1 MSKSE
6 FREMMEL
13 VKGAYGDRF
22 QELTKKV
29 LSVWYDCL
37 SDLDGNR
44 LLLAARKYIK
54 NRQYPPTIADLR
66 NEYRGMHAEEPEEGP
81 FDRFRNL
88 PEAAFEE
95 YRRLGIID
103 DDGGIEC
110 GLATPEQIRI
120 LQESGAL

>member
-6 FREMMEL
+6 FRELMEL
-13 VKGAYGDRF
+13 VKGAYGDKF

-37 SDLDGNR
+37 SDLDGSR
-44 LLLAARKYIK
+44 LLLAAQKYIK
-54 NRQYPPTIADLR
+54 NKQYPPTIADLR
-66 NEYRGMHAEEPEEGP
+66 NEYRGVCVDKPEEGS
-81 FDRFRNL
+81 FYRFRNL
-88 PEAAFEE
+88 QEAAFEE
-95 YRRLGIID
+95 YRQLGIID